1 MKLSTRSRYGTRLM
15 LHLARQYGKG
25 PVKIGEVARDENIS
39 VKYLEQLIIPLK
51 REGIIRSIRGP
62 QGGYELAVDPEKV
75 TIGRIVEALEGGM
88 VLSDCVAHPEQ
99 CIRSGSCLTRDLW
112 KDATDAV
119 YATFDSVTL
128 AAALRRGETGNRKR
142 GEGGPL

>member
-15 LHLARQYGKG
+15 IDLAQNGSDRPINLTEIANRQGL
-25 PVKIGEVARDENIS
+25 S

-88 VLSDCVAHPEQ
+88 ALSDCVAHPEQ